1 MGGFFSF
8 PGVGQQCGKRSPGGR
23 EKDRISQ
30 DLPENGQ
37 FVQFMLL
44 FSALAA
50 CKTVLTWPGMS
61 FTPVRIRT
69 GYTKAARPPA
79 GLLFVWICFTVLIE
93 CTPPIE
99 GGALCTSQQKLDTN
113 K

>member
-1 MGGFFSF
+1 VGGFFSF
-8 PGVGQQCGKRSPGGR
+8 PGAGRQCGKRSPGGR

-30 DLPENGQ
+30 DLPKNGQ

-61 FTPVRIRT
+61 FTPAPAPVRIRT

-79 GLLFVWICFTVLIE
+79 GLLLYGKGIAF
-93 CTPPIE
+93 
-99 GGALCTSQQKLDTN
+99 
-113 K
+113 